1 MSSISLQISPIIDK
15 HSSKRQSHDWPKCS
29 NRPKYFVKIALN
41 IKIRWIFNNQRASFK
56 NSQY

>member
-41 IKIRWIFNNQRASFK
+41 IKIR
-56 NSQY
+56 